1 MRAVVFGLDSFAV
14 EAIGSGIGRYLQF
27 PTHRV
32 VRLLS
37 GFHGVRYQDAD
48 SSFVASVSA
57 TMMNLTMAKNIEE
70 SLGRSSHLMIAVDMP
85 LLDVSNGERFMM
97 PKSFVPNDASDEA
110 ISLCCNI
117 VRGVYASIGFDY
129 VFKVGDFPTREML
142 ESCMAVAPGQPIIP
156 VSDAEQIADLL
167 NMEARHGV

>member
-1 MRAVVFGLDSFAV
+1 MRAVVFGSDPSCV

-37 GFHGVRYQDAD
+37 GFHGVKSADAD
-48 SSFVASVSA
+48 VSLISSISA
-57 TMMNLTMAKNIEE
+57 TMMNLTMAKSIEE
-70 SLGRSSHLMIAVDMP
+70 GMGRSSHLMIAVDMP
-85 LLDVSNGERFMM
+85 LLLQVGSEYSSMPRVLMPDGISDDV
-97 PKSFVPNDASDEA
+97 ASA
-110 ISLCCNI
+110 CSKML
-117 VRGVYASIGFDY
+117 RSVYASVGFDY

-142 ESCMAVAPGQPIIP
+142 ESNMAVLPGQPIIP
-156 VSDAEQIADLL
+156 VSDAEQVADLL